1 MIMKKS
7 LILILMFTGS
17 QLFAQP
23 WKTINGDGNQ
33 KKETRTVADFSSLS
47 SYGAIDVKIV
57 YGHSNSIE
65 VEADENLLPYIETNV
80 ENGKLIIQTKK
91 NVNLKSRRKMIV
103 SVSMTKINTL
113 QLSGSGNIDGNGSFT
128 SDEETKIMLSGSG
141 NIHLASGSFKNLNVA
156 ISGSGNILVKGGS
169 ANSVLVSVSGSG
181 NADCSDITAEK
192 VDVKISGS
200 GNAKVNVNKSLSA
213 NISGSGNVY
222 YKGNATDISTRIIG
236 SGKAIKI

>member
-1 MIMKKS
+1 MKKL

-23 WKTINGDGNQ
+23 WKTITGDGNQ
-33 KKETRTVADFSSLS
+33 KKESRTVADFSSLS
-47 SYGAIDVKIV
+47 SHGAIDVKIV
-57 YGHSNSIE
+57 YGQSNSIS

-80 ENGKLIIQTKK
+80 VNGKLIIQTKK
-91 NVNLKSRRKMIV
+91 NVNLRSRKKMIV
-103 SVSMTKINTL
+103 SVSMTKVNAL

-141 NIHLASGSFKNLNVA
+141 NIHFSSGSFKDLELA
-156 ISGSGNILVKGGS
+156 ISGSGNIDVKGGS

-181 NADCSDITAEK
+181 NADCSDITADK
-192 VDVKISGS
+192 ADVKISGS
-200 GNAKVNVNKSLSA
+200 GNAKVNVNKSLTA

-222 YKGNATDISTRIIG
+222 YKGNASDISTRIMG